1 MLDESAPRFLAA
13 LQLADSFFPTGSYA
27 QSQGLEGM
35 VAQGWVSCAE
45 EVHEFL
51 GGLLAG
57 SILPS
62 DGVALLNAHRCAGE
76 GDLKT
81 VVQIDRRLHA
91 MRLPEEI
98 RLASTQTGRRYLEE
112 SFALLALE
120 GLPTAFDEYRAK
132 VNGGEA
138 PGCASVA
145 FALSAWAAGIEAELA
160 LYACC
165 HSFAVGVLG
174 AAQRLMP
181 LSHSEAQQILRSLHR
196 EIGAEYQEIQG
207 RHWKEMTSFAPLAD
221 IASMRHEAADVRM
234 FAS

>member
-1 MLDESAPRFLAA
+1 MVDESASRFLAA
-13 LQLADSFFPTGSYA
+13 LQLADSFFPTGAYA
-27 QSQGLEGM
+27 HSQGLEGM
-35 VAQGWVSCAE
+35 VTQGWVSCAE
-45 EVHEFL
+45 DVHDFL
-51 GGLLAG
+51 AGLLAG
-57 SILPS
+57 SVLPS

-81 VVQIDRRLHA
+81 LVQIDRRLHA
-91 MRLPEEI
+91 MRLPEEM
-98 RLASTQTGRRYLEE
+98 RAASTQSGRRFLDE
-112 SFALLALE
+112 SFALLALK
-120 GLPTAFDEYRAK
+120 GVPSAFDEYRASVIAGK
-132 VNGGEA
+132 A

-165 HSFAVGVLG
+165 HSFAVGALG

-181 LSHSEAQQILRSLHR
+181 LSHSEAQQILRSLHCD
-196 EIGAEYQEIQG
+196 IGAGYREIQG

>member
-1 MLDESAPRFLAA
+1 MVDDSASRFLAA

-27 QSQGLEGM
+27 HSQGLEGM
-35 VAQGWVSCAE
+35 AAQGWVSCAE

-51 GGLLAG
+51 AGLLTG
-57 SILPS
+57 SFLPS
-62 DGVALLNAHRCAGE
+62 DGVALLNAHRRAGE

-81 VVQIDRRLHA
+81 LVQIDRRLHA

-98 RLASTQTGRRYLEE
+98 RLASTQSGRRFLDE
-112 SFALLALE
+112 SFVLLALK
-120 GLPTAFDEYRAK
+120 GVPSIFQEYRAL
-132 VNGGEA
+132 VTGGEA

-145 FALSAWAAGIEAELA
+145 FALSAWASGIEAEPA

-181 LSHSEAQQILRSLHR
+181 LSHSEAQQILRSLHCDIAAGYR
-196 EIGAEYQEIQG
+196 EIQD

>member
-1 MLDESAPRFLAA
+1 MLDESGRGLLTA
-13 LQLADSFFPTGSYA
+13 LQLADSFFPTGAYA
-27 QSQGLEGM
+27 HSQGLEGM

-51 GGLLAG
+51 AGLLAG
-57 SILPS
+57 SLLPS
-62 DGVALLNAHRCAGE
+62 DGVALLHAHRCAGE
-76 GDLKT
+76 GDLT
-81 VVQIDRRLHA
+81 TLVQIDRRLNA

-98 RLASTQTGRRYLEE
+98 RLASTQSGRRFLDE
-112 SFALLALE
+112 SFNLLAVK
-120 GLPTAFDEYRAK
+120 GVPSAFDEYRAS
-132 VNGGEA
+132 VTRGEA

-145 FALSAWAAGIEAELA
+145 FALSAWAAGVEAELA
-160 LYACC
+160 LFACS

-181 LSHSEAQQILRSLHR
+181 LSHSEAQQILRLLHR
-196 EIGAEYQEIQG
+196 DIGAGYREIQA